1 MPSLSFEPGKKSDST
16 PIALVNGG
24 DYNGDYLYLVNEE
37 GSTRRAPKVELNLT
51 EAEQLLRHMSPKDRH
66 AELLRMEEAF
76 NSGQKPTDYVGKGKD
91 AYEVCF
97 LKATKNSEKK
107 LELPPECSF
116 TLLPTADKAKRDVW
130 FIAGP
135 SGAGKS
141 YIAKTLAEKYRKQ
154 FPDRPIYL
162 VSKLPSDETLD
173 SMKGGKPIRINV
185 QKLVDSPIKEL
196 EPLRDSLVLFDDY
209 DTYTAP
215 FDKAVFKLIDDI
227 ATMGRHTNT
236 SMLCMS
242 HYLTNYKK
250 TRLLLTEATH
260 YVIYPNTTGRQAL
273 SYFLKTY
280 VGMDDDEISEL
291 KRMGSRW
298 ICIHKNYP
306 MWLVSEH
313 SAKLLH
319 LE

>member
-1 MPSLSFEPGKKSDST
+1 MPKLSFEPGKKSAST
-16 PIALVNGG
+16 AIAECKGG
-24 DYNGDYLYLVNEE
+24 EYDGNLLYLIQDDE
-37 GSTRRAPKVELNLT
+37 GSKAPKRELRLS
-51 EAEQLLRHMSPKDRH
+51 EAEKELRHLPPKERH
-66 AELLRMEEAF
+66 AELLRIAEAYRI
-76 NSGQKPTDYVGKGKD
+76 GQEPCEYVGKGKD
-91 AYEVCF
+91 AYEKVY
-97 LKATKNSEKK
+97 LKTTQTSDKV
-107 LELPPECSF
+107 LELPPESSF
-116 TLLPTADKAKRDVW
+116 SLIPTADKSKREVW

-141 YIAKTLAEKYRKQ
+141 YIARNLAERYRKQ
-154 FPDRPIYL
+154 FPDRPVYL
-162 VSKLPSDETLD
+162 VSKLPKDETLD
-173 SMKGGKPIRINV
+173 AMKGGPPTRINV

-196 EPLRDSLVLFDDY
+196 EPLRDSLILFDDY

-260 YVIYPNTTGRQAL
+260 YVIYPNSTGKQAL
-273 SYFLKTY
+273 TYFLKTY
-280 VGMDDDEISEL
+280 VGMDEDEIAEL

-298 ICIHKNYP
+298 ICIYKNYP
-306 MWLVSEH
+306 MYMISEH
-313 SAKLLH
+313 SARMLH
-319 LE
+319 MD

>member
-1 MPSLSFEPGKKSDST
+1 MFSLSFEPGKKSESVS
-16 PIALVNGG
+16 IAVVNGG
-24 DYNGDYLYLVNEE
+24 DYNGDHLYLVPEE
-37 GSTRRAPKVELNLT
+37 KSHKKPKEELRLQD
-51 EAEQLLRHMSPKDRH
+51 AEKLLRHLPPKERH
-66 AELLRMEEAF
+66 AELLRMEEAW
-76 NSGQKPTDYVGKGKD
+76 NQGLTPDKYIGSGAE
-91 AYEVCF
+91 AYEVVAG
-97 LKATKNSEKK
+97 KATKGADKRIQ
-107 LELPPECSF
+107 LPPGSTF
-116 TLLPTADKAKRDVW
+116 TLLPSADKDKREVW

-141 YIAKTLAEKYRKQ
+141 YIAKNLAEKYRKQ
-154 FPDRPIYL
+154 FPDRLVYL

-196 EPLRDSLVLFDDY
+196 EPLRNCLILFDDY

-260 YVIYPNTTGRQAL
+260 YVIYPNSTGKQAL
-273 SYFLKTY
+273 TYFLKTY
-280 VGMDDDEISEL
+280 VGMDDEEVAEL

-298 ICIHKNYP
+298 VCIYKNFP

-319 LE
+319 TE

>member
-1 MPSLSFEPGKKSDST
+1 MYSLSFEPGKKSDSVS
-16 PIALVNGG
+16 IALVNGG
-24 DYNGDYLYLVNEE
+24 DYNGDHLYLVNEE
-37 GSTRRAPKVELNLT
+37 KNLKKPKEELRLQD
-51 EAEQLLRHMSPKDRH
+51 AEKLLRHLAPKERH
-66 AELLRMEEAF
+66 AELLRMEEAW
-76 NSGQKPTDYVGKGKD
+76 NNGVQPTAYVGSGAE
-91 AYEVCF
+91 AYEIVAG
-97 LKATKNSEKK
+97 KASKGADKRI
-107 LELPPECSF
+107 ELPPGSTF
-116 TLLPTADKAKRDVW
+116 SLLPSPDKDKREVW

-141 YIAKTLAEKYRKQ
+141 YIAKNLAEKYRKQ
-154 FPDRPIYL
+154 FPDRQVYL
-162 VSKLPSDETLD
+162 VSKLPEDETLD
-173 SMKGGKPIRINV
+173 SMKGGKPVRINV
-185 QKLVDSPIKEL
+185 QKLVDQPIKDL
-196 EPLRDSLVLFDDY
+196 EPLRNCLILFDDY

-260 YVIYPNTTGRQAL
+260 YVIYPNSTGRQAL
-273 SYFLKTY
+273 TYFLKTY
-280 VGMDDDEISEL
+280 VGMDDDEVSSL
-291 KRMGSRW
+291 KKMGSRW
-298 ICIHKNYP
+298 ICIHKNFP

-319 LE
+319 ME

>member
-1 MPSLSFEPGKKSDST
+1 MYSLSFEPGKKSESVS
-16 PIALVNGG
+16 IAVVNGG
-24 DYNGDYLYLVNEE
+24 DYNNDHLYLVNEE
-37 GSTRRAPKVELNLT
+37 KSQKKPKEELRLQ
-51 EAEQLLRHMSPKDRH
+51 EAEKLLRHLPPKERH
-66 AELLRMEEAF
+66 AELLRMEEAWK
-76 NSGQKPTDYVGKGKD
+76 NNVHPADYVGSGVD
-91 AYEVCF
+91 AYDVVF
-97 LKATKNSEKK
+97 QKATKGADTRIQ
-107 LELPPECSF
+107 LPPGSTF
-116 TLLPTADKAKRDVW
+116 SLLPSPDKDKREVW

-141 YIAKTLAEKYRKQ
+141 YVAKNLAEKYRKN
-154 FPDRPIYL
+154 FPDRQVYL
-162 VSKLPSDETLD
+162 VSKLPQDDTLD

-185 QKLVDSPIKEL
+185 QKLVDQPIKDL
-196 EPLRDSLVLFDDY
+196 EPLRNCLILFDDY

-260 YVIYPNTTGRQAL
+260 YVIYPNSTGKQAL
-273 SYFLKTY
+273 TYFLKTY
-280 VGMDDDEISEL
+280 VGMDDDEVAEL

-298 ICIHKNYP
+298 ICIHKNFP

-319 LE
+319 ME

>member
-1 MPSLSFEPGKKSDST
+1 MPSLSFTSSKSSPAIAIVSGGQYDGDS
-16 PIALVNGG
+16 
-24 DYNGDYLYLVNEE
+24 LYLH
-37 GSTRRAPKVELNLT
+37 TDDDDKRKAPKQELRLV
-51 EAEQLLRHMSPKDRH
+51 EAEKLLRHLPPKDRH

-76 NSGQKPTDYVGKGKD
+76 RIGQAPSEYVGCGKD
-91 AYEVCF
+91 AYEKVF
-97 LKATKNSEKK
+97 TKANKEKTKVI
-107 LELPPECSF
+107 ELPPESSF
-116 TLLPTADKAKRDVW
+116 TLLPSSDKGKREVW

-141 YIAKTLAEKYRKQ
+141 YIARGLAERYRKQ
-154 FPDRPIYL
+154 FSDRPVYL
-162 VSKLPSDETLD
+162 VSKLPQDDTLD
-173 SMKGGKPIRINV
+173 AMKGGPPTRINV
-185 QKLVDSPIKEL
+185 QKLVDQPIKDL
-196 EPLRDSLVLFDDY
+196 EPLRDSLILFDDY

-260 YVIYPNTTGRQAL
+260 YVIYPNSTGKQAL
-273 SYFLKTY
+273 TYFLKTY
-280 VGMDDDEISEL
+280 VGMDEDEINEL

-298 ICIHKNYP
+298 ICIYKNYP
-306 MWLVSEH
+306 MYMISEH
-313 SAKLLH
+313 SARLLH
-319 LE
+319 ME